1 MISVINQLSKKL
13 QLTIN
18 INNFFLRFYI
28 AVWCILPTW
37 WKTFS
42 HQSHFWVHFCRRVW
56 QCRTVCTDDDIIM
69 MGNLFFCILMCI
81 VMHAS
86 IFYTTIGN
94 TQQKITCQKE
104 WDVITQSLVYTLMQ
118 YIFFTCVHEHTDTH
132 VVSLHLQCMLADA
145 CVQNIHAGSSCGRWV
160 RCWSLRRRPPPPA
173 ASGSGWLREAA
184 DRAASGHTC
193 HLPMLPGWRGLSG
206 VEQGGGRWGRESE
219 REGLRES
226 INACRWHF
234 K

>member
-1 MISVINQLSKKL
+1 MISVISQLSKKL
-13 QLTIN
+13 QWTIN

-94 TQQKITCQKE
+94 AQQKITCQKE

-118 YIFFTCVHEHTDTH
+118 YILLH
-132 VVSLHLQCMLADA
+132 VCMSTQTRMWSVYIYSACLLTLVCKTYMLEAAADA
-145 CVQNIHAGSSCGRWV
+145 GFDVG
-160 RCWSLRRRPPPPA
+160 
-173 ASGSGWLREAA
+173 ASEGG
-184 DRAASGHTC
+184 
-193 HLPMLPGWRGLSG
+193 HLPQLPRDLDGFVKQQTELPLVTR
-206 VEQGGGRWGRESE
+206 VT
-219 REGLRES
+219 
-226 INACRWHF
+226 CRCYLAEEVWAG
-234 K
+234 